1 VRFPLPQLSDFNKN
15 SYEEL
20 KSVYK
25 DFEIVD
31 AEKIKETEKITN
43 HDVKAIEYFIKEKFT
58 ALGLDSGKS
67 LFISG

>member
-1 VRFPLPQLSDFNKN
+1 MVEIEYFIALVRSRAASAFRFNKN

-31 AEKIKETEKITN
+31 AEKLRDWEN
-43 HDVKAIEYFIKEKFT
+43 NQPRC
-58 ALGLDSGKS
+58 
-67 LFISG
+67 